1 MMRALLRL
9 GVLLLTHTTILDN
22 SSSFLKPLNDARIA
36 RCVLH
41 QKGAYVTSTVSETWK
56 LPDQAD
62 NADIDTPT

>member
-1 MMRALLRL
+1 MMRALLRLGLGLGL

-41 QKGAYVTSTVSETWK
+41 QKGAYVTSTGIIAC
-56 LPDQAD
+56 Q
-62 NADIDTPT
+62 NQRI